1 MSAER
6 IRASQIDFVN
16 ASKKKKKKKRL
27 RFSTTKLLEKQRV
40 PLLSIC
46 RIIDR
51 YLRNMAVSI

>member
-6 IRASQIDFVN
+6 IRASQTDFVN
-16 ASKKKKKKKRL
+16 ALKKKKKWL
-27 RFSTTKLLEKQRV
+27 RFSATKLLEKQRV

-51 YLRNMAVSI
+51 YLRNTAVSI